1 MAAILAVV
9 LPATTASAAVRSA
22 AGTRVGA
29 HHPVLILAVGFSQPV
44 SPGEHQAGCLP
55 QAQMAAGWCVA
66 AEDAGTAANAVNAPR
81 LAAQLTR
88 QEAAS
93 VFTKEGYLQPE
104 VIANSREIINGT
116 QLGNKQLVSELT
128 SNGSDLAD
136 WGKYT
141 TQTFR
146 SPSGPFQVHFYYNSV
161 TGEPFYGL
169 DYKAVFVGST
179 P

>member
-1 MAAILAVV
+1 
-9 LPATTASAAVRSA
+9 
-22 AGTRVGA
+22 
-29 HHPVLILAVGFSQPV
+29 
-44 SPGEHQAGCLP
+44 
-55 QAQMAAGWCVA
+55 
-66 AEDAGTAANAVNAPR
+66 VNASR

-88 QEAAS
+88 QEASS
-93 VFTKEGYLQPE
+93 VFTHEGTLQPE

-136 WGKYT
+136 WGKYA
-141 TQTFR
+141 TQIFR

-161 TGEPFYGL
+161 TDEAFYGL
-169 DYKAVFVGST
+169 DYKAIFGGGS